1 MNRAVKTWSVETLF
15 DRRLS
20 ILLAIALSMSWI
32 AVEPARG
39 QAGSEFFRGEVAP
52 VPEAQESPQALR
64 EVGFDQRMGEKVP
77 LDLTFR
83 DSRGG
88 EVRLGELFGERPV
101 VLSLVYYSCPMLCPM
116 TLNGLTASLKALSF
130 DVGEGYEVV
139 VVSFNPEEGPEQA
152 AEARQRAIHRYGRT
166 GTDEGWHFLTG
177 DEEAIAALTESVG
190 FRYTYDEDRGE
201 YAHGAGLVALTP
213 GGEIARYFFGIEYPP
228 KDLKLGLVEAG
239 EGRIG
244 SAVDQLVLYCFQYDP
259 ETGQYA
265 WSAWTFIAL
274 RVGAVATLLALV
286 GFIVVMLWQERK
298 KRRRARMDET
308 SDETST
314 GETRTSETRTVSHA

>member
-1 MNRAVKTWSVETLF
+1 MNRAVKTWSVRT
-15 DRRLS
+15 LS
-20 ILLAIALSMSWI
+20 IMLATVLAASWI

-52 VPEAQESPQALR
+52 VPGSQESPQALR

-83 DSRGG
+83 DARGQ

-101 VLSLVYYSCPMLCPM
+101 VLSLVYFSCPMLCPM
-116 TLNGLTASLKALSF
+116 TLNGLAASLKALTF
-130 DVGEGYEVV
+130 DVGEGYDVV
-139 VVSFNPEEGPEQA
+139 VVSFNPEEGTEQA
-152 AEARQRAIHRYGRT
+152 AEARQRAIHRYGRA
-166 GTDEGWHFLTG
+166 GTEDGWHFLTG
-177 DEEAIAALTESVG
+177 DPEAIAALTESVG

-213 GGEIARYFFGIEYPP
+213 EGEIARYFFGIEYPP

-259 ETGQYA
+259 ETGQYV

-286 GFIVVMLWQERK
+286 GFVSLMLWQERK
-298 KRRRARMDET
+298 RRHE
-308 SDETST
+308 
-314 GETRTSETRTVSHA
+314 GRTVSHA

>member
-1 MNRAVKTWSVETLF
+1 MKRAVKTWSVP
-15 DRRLS
+15 
-20 ILLAIALSMSWI
+20 LALVLWASWI
-32 AVEPARG
+32 AVPPVRA

-52 VPEAQESPQALR
+52 VPEAQESPEALR
-64 EVGFDQRMGEKVP
+64 EVGFDQRMGETIP

-83 DSRGG
+83 DARGR

-101 VLSLVYYSCPMLCPM
+101 VLSLVYFSCPMLCPM

-130 DVGEGYEVV
+130 DVGEGYDVV

-152 AEARQRAIHRYGRT
+152 AEARQRAIHRYGRA

-177 DEEAIAALTESVG
+177 DDEAIAALTESVG

-213 GGEIARYFFGIEYPP
+213 EGEIARYFFGIEYPP

-265 WSAWTFIAL
+265 WSAWIFLAL
-274 RVGAVATLLALV
+274 RVAAAVTLLALV
-286 GFIVVMLWQERK
+286 GFVVAMLWQER
-298 KRRRARMDET
+298 RRRRRGEGDEPT
-308 SDETST
+308 PGETST
-314 GETRTSETRTVSHA
+314 RETRTVSHA